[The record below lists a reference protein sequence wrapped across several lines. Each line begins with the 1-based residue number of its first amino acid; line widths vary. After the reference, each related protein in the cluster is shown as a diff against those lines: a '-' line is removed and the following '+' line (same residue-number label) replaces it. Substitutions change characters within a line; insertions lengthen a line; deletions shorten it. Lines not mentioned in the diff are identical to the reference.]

1 MRPGHKSPMTLA
13 VIILAGGEG
22 SRIGGNKPLR
32 VLAGKTLLDRAID
45 RARSWSNEVAIAVRQ
60 TDEVEARD
68 VRLLCDPP
76 GLEGPLAG
84 LASAL
89 RLGKEMVLTIPC
101 DAPLLPDDLPE
112 RLAAALPGHAA
123 ALASSGGQVHPVC
136 GLWRLDALAQVR
148 GHAASGRRSL
158 IGFAERV
165 GFVTVEWPSEPLDPF
180 FNINSPE
187 DLAAAERL
195 LRG

>member
-1 MRPGHKSPMTLA
+1 MTLA

-32 VLAGKTLLDRAID
+32 VLAGKTLLDRAIE
-45 RARSWSNEVAIAVRQ
+45 RARSWSNEVAIAVRRA
-60 TDEVEARD
+60 DEVEARD

-76 GLEGPLAG
+76 GVEGPLAG

-89 RLGKEMVLTIPC
+89 RLGREMVLTIPC

-112 RLAAALPGHAA
+112 RLASALPGHAV

-148 GHAASGRRSL
+148 GYAASGRRSL
-158 IGFAERV
+158 IGFAESV
-165 GFVTVEWPSEPLDPF
+165 GFVSVEWSAEPVDPF
-180 FNINSPE
+180 LNINNTG

>member
-1 MRPGHKSPMTLA
+1 MTLA
-13 VIILAGGEG
+13 VIILAGGAG
-22 SRIGGNKPLR
+22 SRMGGNKPLR
-32 VLAGKTLLDRAID
+32 VLAGKTLLARAIET
-45 RARSWSNEVAIAVRQ
+45 ARSWSNEVAIAVRR

-68 VRLLCDPP
+68 VCLLCDPP

-148 GHAASGRRSL
+148 GYAASGRRSL

-165 GFVTVEWPSEPLDPF
+165 GFVPVEWPSEPVDPF

>member
-1 MRPGHKSPMTLA
+1 M
-13 VIILAGGEG
+13 IILAGGEG

-32 VLAGKTLLDRAID
+32 LLAGKTLLDRAVA
-45 RARSWSNEVAIAVRQ
+45 RARSWSNEVAVAVRRA
-60 TDEVEARD
+60 DDAEVQD

-76 GLEGPLAG
+76 GLEGQLAG

-101 DAPLLPDDLPE
+101 DAPFLPDDLPE
-112 RLAAALPGHAA
+112 RLEAVLPGHAV

-136 GLWRLDALAQVR
+136 GLWRLDALAEVR
-148 GHAASGRRSL
+148 GYAASGRRSL

-165 GFVTVEWPSEPLDPF
+165 GFVSEEWLSDPIDPF

-195 LRG
+195 LRA